1 MRLVYFF
8 LSIGVLFSGP
18 AYAGKVETIQDTI
31 QNSCNVKLSYEAAL
45 GLLRPLYLTCVPG
58 TKVTVLDKCQV
69 KCLKANSGAVI
80 GR

>member
-1 MRLVYFF
+1 MRLALCLFF
-8 LSIGVLFSGP
+8 IVIGISGP
-18 AYAGKVETIQDTI
+18 AQAGKVETIQETL
-31 QNSCNVKLSYEAAL
+31 QGSCNVKLSYEAAL